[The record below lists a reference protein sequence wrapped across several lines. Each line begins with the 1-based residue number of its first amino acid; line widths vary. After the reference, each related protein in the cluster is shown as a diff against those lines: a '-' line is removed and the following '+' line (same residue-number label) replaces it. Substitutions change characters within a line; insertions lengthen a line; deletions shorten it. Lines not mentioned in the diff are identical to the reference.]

1 MALRRRSGRRQNIGI
16 GRLSE
21 YLPDLSSGKRAKQ
34 PLTEAVLS
42 VSDFAQKRF
51 DFFMLFKGQI
61 ISKLYFLS
69 GQRFNRKKF
78 M

>member
-1 MALRRRSGRRQNIGI
+1 MGI
-16 GRLSE
+16 GRLSG
-21 YLPDLSSGKRAKQ
+21 YLPDLSSGKRANAA
-34 PLTEAVLS
+34 LTVAVLS

-51 DFFMLFKGQI
+51 DFFMFFKGQI